1 MSERRSSG
9 VAGLLDR
16 APTAASYAMYGLRV
30 RSEVPLPIAALPTTD
45 EAACDWLIQRAGA
58 LRPIPVPDAHP
69 IAEDRS
75 PDGALLDRFFRVGR
89 DAWLWDAQA
98 GTCHLEPWA
107 RRVTVYPAPDADEDD
122 LGLLLLG
129 PISSFMLHRTG
140 TPNLHA
146 SAVVTPSGACA
157 VLGPSTLGKSTLAA
171 GLLRAGARLLTDDI
185 LPLDLRPDAI
195 YGVPGAP
202 MMKLWPATACRTLG
216 IVEELPRL
224 TCDTQKRRL
233 DLHRHAYPFM
243 DRPAPLRAI
252 YLPCRYDPRREGRT
266 DVVVEPFGMR
276 DAVLTLLGQTFRG
289 HYLLPHEL
297 ADLLRVYT
305 RLAREVRVA
314 RLHLPNGLE
323 HIDTAVERIIEEQ
336 VAA

>member
-1 MSERRSSG
+1 MTEPRSG
-9 VAGLLDR
+9 RLAGLLDR
-16 APTAASYAMYGLRV
+16 VPTAASYALYGLRV
-30 RSEVPLPIAALPTTD
+30 RSEVPLPLAALPTAD
-45 EAACDWLIQRAGA
+45 AAACDWLIRRAGPSRAVA
-58 LRPIPVPDAHP
+58 LPDAPP
-69 IAEDRS
+69 IAEDRA
-75 PDGALLDRFFRVGR
+75 PDGTLLDRFFRVGR

-129 PISSFMLHRTG
+129 PISSFMLHQTG
-140 TPNLHA
+140 APNLHA

-157 VLGPSTLGKSTLAA
+157 MLGPSTLGKSTLAA
-171 GLLRAGARLLTDDI
+171 GLLRAGGRLLTDDI

-202 MMKLWPATACRTLG
+202 MMKLWPSTARQTLG
-216 IVEELPRL
+216 IAEQLPRL
-224 TCDTQKRRL
+224 TCETQKRRL
-233 DLHRHAYPFM
+233 DLGRHAYPFM
-243 DRPAPLRAI
+243 DRPVPLRAI

-266 DVVVEPFGMR
+266 DVVVEPLGGR
-276 DAVLTLLGQTFRG
+276 DAVLALLSQTFRG

-297 ADLLRVYT
+297 ADLLTVYA

-314 RLHLPNGLE
+314 RLRLPNGLE
-323 HIDTAVERIIEEQ
+323 YLDTAVKHILTDL
-336 VAA
+336 AAA